1 MDAAWATPGY
11 WFGKEKSLALFAAVP
26 FGPGAGDANIASIL
40 TKGGTIQFGAMKEL
54 QEKGVTLHRW
64 DPAILAELR
73 TAWDKVATELAA
85 EDETFAKV
93 YASYSAYRAD
103 YAIWKDLGYLK

>member
-26 FGPGAGDANIASIL
+26 FGPGAGDANIASML
-40 TKGGTIQFGAMKEL
+40 AEGEAIQFGAMKGL

-64 DPAILAELR
+64 DPEILDALR
-73 TAWDKVATELAA
+73 AAWDKVATELAA
-85 EDETFAKV
+85 EDATFAKV
-93 YASYSAYRAD
+93 YASYSSYRAD